1 MLKNV
6 VYYDI
11 EQQNVFR
18 AMYMCFGFV
27 LFFKI
32 PTCYVH
38 IMKVLFVDSG
48 YSKWVTLLSDY
59 FPVHGANKG
68 IQHLKN
74 KQIAAT
80 T

>member
-27 LFFKI
+27 LFFQNPNMLRPYHESTVCWFRVFKMSDI
-32 PTCYVH
+32 TEW
-38 IMKVLFVDSG
+38 LFSG
-48 YSKWVTLLSDY
+48 TWS
-59 FPVHGANKG
+59 
-68 IQHLKN
+68 Q
-74 KQIAAT
+74 
-80 T
+80 